1 MKNNLHYL
9 FSFIV
14 LLFISCSS
22 ENQDII
28 IEEELPDEPVV
39 VEVDNPLSYRLENA
53 DNTIV
58 SGTAYKN
65 TGPNATLY
73 LIASDGVEVECPG
86 GLASSYDG
94 DGEFFRFMFV
104 VVEEDSI
111 VIDANFGAE
120 IDGERKTLFS
130 TIPPACINEFVDVS
144 FEEADGRVQGV
155 FRGEFFYFSDVF
167 VEPFENCENFIS
179 AGILEARFDLP
190 LEICN

>member
-1 MKNNLHYL
+1 MKNYLYCLLTFSL
-9 FSFIV
+9 FSV
-14 LLFISCSS
+14 ASCSS
-22 ENQDII
+22 DNQNLI
-28 IEEELPDEPVV
+28 IEEALPNEPVV
-39 VEVDNPLSYRLENA
+39 VEVDNPLTYRLENA

-65 TGPNATLY
+65 TGPEATLY
-73 LIASDGVEVECPG
+73 LIASDGVDVECPG

-120 IDGERKTLFS
+120 IDGVRKTLFS

-144 FEEADGRVQGV
+144 FEEVDGRVKGV
-155 FRGEFFYFSDVF
+155 FKGEFFYLADVF
-167 VEPFENCENFIS
+167 VEPFESCENFIS